1 MSQKIAI
8 IGSGISGS
16 VLAYYLQKSTNVSL
30 FEKSQGVSGRMST
43 RSSANFDFDHGAQFF
58 TARSNKFIEFLLPYL
73 EDRTVVEW
81 KPKILTL
88 EKGKDPFKRLWY
100 EPHYI
105 AQPKMTSLCKALAF
119 TKDIKFKTRID
130 RIFQKNGR
138 WSLVS
143 GDEIVGE
150 GYCWV
155 ISATPAI
162 QTLELFDV
170 SGISLN
176 GLSEVKYSPCFS
188 LMVGLSPS
196 VQLNFDAALVKNSS
210 IKWIAVNS
218 SKVGRSTHK
227 TLVIHSRNSWAQ
239 DNLERELS
247 YIQGQLLDELIN
259 LTSLTE
265 GDIDH
270 IDLARWRYAKVS
282 KASNQGVCFDSS
294 LKLAACGDWCLGSRI
309 EDAFLSA
316 VDLYE
321 VLIKSLKADDL
332 LKT

>member
-8 IGSGISGS
+8 IGSGLSGS
-16 VLAYYLQKSTNVSL
+16 VLAYYLQKSTSVSL

-43 RSSANFDFDHGAQFF
+43 RSFANFEFDHGAQFF
-58 TARSNKFIEFLLPYL
+58 TARSNKFNEFLLPYL

-105 AQPKMTSLCKALAF
+105 AQPKMTSLCKAIASS
-119 TKDIKFKTRID
+119 KDIKFKTRID
-130 RIFQKNGR
+130 KIFQKNGC
-138 WSLVS
+138 WSLIS

-162 QTLELFDV
+162 QTRELFDA

-176 GLSEVKYSPCFS
+176 GLSEVNYSPCFS
-188 LMVGLSPS
+188 LMVGLSSS
-196 VQLNFDAALVKNSS
+196 VQLNFDAALVKNSP

-218 SKVGRSTHK
+218 SKIGRSPHK
-227 TLVIHSRNSWAQ
+227 TLVIHSSNSWAQ
-239 DNLERELS
+239 DNLEREFSYVQDLS
-247 YIQGQLLDELIN
+247 LI
-259 LTSLTE
+259 
-265 GDIDH
+265 H
-270 IDLARWRYAKVS
+270 I
-282 KASNQGVCFDSS
+282 
-294 LKLAACGDWCLGSRI
+294 
-309 EDAFLSA
+309 
-316 VDLYE
+316 
-321 VLIKSLKADDL
+321 
-332 LKT
+332 

>member
-8 IGSGISGS
+8 IGSGLSGS
-16 VLAYYLQKSTNVSL
+16 VLGYYLQKSTSVSL

-43 RSSANFDFDHGAQFF
+43 RSFADFEFDHGAQFF
-58 TARSNKFIEFLLPYL
+58 TARSNKFNEFLLPYL

-105 AQPKMTSLCKALAF
+105 AQPKMTSLCKAIASS
-119 TKDIKFKTRID
+119 KDIKFKTRID
-130 RIFQKNGR
+130 KIFQKNGR

-143 GDEIVGE
+143 GNEIVGE

-155 ISATPAI
+155 ISTTPAI
-162 QTLELFDV
+162 QTRELFDA

-176 GLSEVKYSPCFS
+176 GLSEVNYSPCFS
-188 LMVGLSPS
+188 LMVGLSSS
-196 VQLNFDAALVKNSS
+196 VQLNFDAALVKNSP

-218 SKVGRSTHK
+218 SKIGRSMNK
-227 TLVIHSRNSWAQ
+227 TLVIHSSNSWAQ

-247 YIQGQLLDELIN
+247 YVQDQLLRELKG
-259 LTSLTE
+259 LVGLTE
-265 GDIDH
+265 IDVDH

-282 KASNQGVCFDSS
+282 KVSSQDVCVNSS
-294 LKLAACGDWCLGSRI
+294 LKVAACGDWCLGSRV

-321 VLIKSLKADDL
+321 ALTESLEADDRL
-332 LKT
+332 

>member
-8 IGSGISGS
+8 IGSGLSGS
-16 VLAYYLQKSTNVSL
+16 VLAYYLQKSASVSL

-43 RSSANFDFDHGAQFF
+43 RSFADFEFDHGAQFF
-58 TARSNKFIEFLLPYL
+58 TARSNKFNEFLLPYL
-73 EDRTVVEW
+73 EGRTVVEW

-105 AQPKMTSLCKALAF
+105 AQPKMTSLCKAIASP
-119 TKDIKFKTRID
+119 KDIKFRTRID
-130 RIFQKNGR
+130 RIFQKNDR

-150 GYCWV
+150 GYSWV

-162 QTLELFDV
+162 QTRELFDA

-188 LMVGLSPS
+188 LMVGLSSP
-196 VQLNFDAALVKNSS
+196 VQLNFDAALVKNSP

-227 TLVIHSRNSWAQ
+227 TLVIHSSNSWAQ

-247 YIQGQLLDELIN
+247 YVQDQLLDELISLIN
-259 LTSLTE
+259 LTE
-265 GDIDH
+265 VDINH

-282 KASNQGVCFDSS
+282 KASNQDVCLNSS
-294 LKLAACGDWCLGSRI
+294 LKVAACGDWCLGSRV

-321 VLIKSLKADDL
+321 ALTKSLKADDRL
-332 LKT
+332 